1 MKANSYKTQKEAKQQ
16 ALIYLK
22 AVQKHINNLALLI
35 QNTDNFIDALSESQ
49 IARNYLN
56 KSNKAILKDE
66 LIKRYTSMNKN
77 NNKDI
82 RKIIKIFSLYQ

>member
-1 MKANSYKTQKEAKQQ
+1 MKANSYTTQKEAKQQ

>member
-1 MKANSYKTQKEAKQQ
+1 MKTNSHTTQKEAKQQ

>member
-1 MKANSYKTQKEAKQQ
+1 MKANSHTTQKEAKQQ

-22 AVQKHINNLALLI
+22 AARKHINKLALLI

-56 KSNKAILKDE
+56 KSNRAILKDE
-66 LIKRYTSMNKN
+66 LINRYSSLNKN
-77 NNKDI
+77 NKEDI
-82 RKIIKIFSLYQ
+82 GKIIKIFSLYQ